1 MIKKFYGSTT
11 REALL
16 QVRGALGDD
25 AVILSN
31 RQVAGGVEIMAVAD
45 RDMASLTD
53 APKSASPP
61 PRPEL
66 PKSDLVPSRVE
77 ATVAPSAIAT
87 PAAPE
92 QAARVARRGVEH
104 RAEGDGKEAL
114 SQDIFREIRSMR
126 RLLENQLASIA
137 WSEQQRRE
145 PEKVD
150 MLRRM
155 LMVGLS
161 PTLARQLLDRVPAG
175 YNSEKA
181 LKWVKSALVHNLHA
195 VTSGNDII
203 EKGGVYALVGPTG
216 IGKTTTVAKL
226 AARYTLKHGPT
237 KLALLTTD
245 GYRIGAHD
253 QLRIY
258 GRILGVPVYSIK
270 DQAELK
276 LTLSDLRS
284 RHLILVDTVGMG
296 QRDQKL
302 AQQLSMLRAEG
313 LAVKRLLLLNATA
326 QGSTLE
332 DVVRAYR
339 GDGLEGCILTKVDEA
354 LSIGNALDVIL
365 RRKLTL
371 HYVANGQRVPEDI
384 HLANPFYLVDR
395 AFKAGELPSAFNLQ
409 ETDFPLTMA
418 SEWEGV
424 SAEGE
429 LQAKL
434 RQARDDGACRG

>member
-16 QVRGALGDD
+16 QVRGTLGDD

-53 APKSASPP
+53 APTSAPSL
-61 PRPEL
+61 PRPES
-66 PKSDLVPSRVE
+66 PKSALAPPRVE
-77 ATVAPSAIAT
+77 AAVAPSVM
-87 PAAPE
+87 AAP
-92 QAARVARRGVEH
+92 ATKIARRGVEH
-104 RAEGDGKEAL
+104 RAEGDSKEDF
-114 SQDIFREIRSMR
+114 SQDIVREIRSMR

-161 PTLARQLLDRVPAG
+161 PALARQLLDRVPAG

-296 QRDQKL
+296 QRDHKL

-395 AFKAGELPSAFNLQ
+395 AFKAGELPSAFTLQ
-409 ETDFPLTMA
+409 EADFPLTMA
-418 SEWEGV
+418 SEWDGS

-434 RQARDDGACRG
+434 RQVRDDGAYRG